1 MPRLHD
7 PIEDRLKSRLKARL
21 KSRLKRQLGMTL
33 LELMV
38 VLAIAGILA
47 TVAIP
52 SFQTAI
58 KNNTVGSYRDAFAT
72 AIKIARSEAI
82 NTQSFVTLCPSN
94 DQASCGGNWANGWIV
109 FSDTDGSGARDI
121 NNERLIDTNSGNTN
135 ILITN
140 GLARTVITFAATGLN
155 VGNAETVSFCDI
167 QTGTGIDG
175 RSIILTVT
183 GSLTYSADAI
193 LAGCT

>member
-7 PIEDRLKSRLKARL
+7 PIEDRLKSRL

-38 VLAIAGILA
+38 VVAIAGILA
-47 TVAIP
+47 AVAIP

-82 NTQSFVTLCPSN
+82 NTQSFVTICPSN
-94 DQASCGGNWANGWIV
+94 NQAGCSGNWANGWIV
-109 FSDTDGSGARDI
+109 FADADGSGARDI
-121 NNERLIDTNSGNTN
+121 ANERLIDTNSGNTN

-155 VGNAETVSFCDI
+155 VGNAETISFCDS
-167 QTGTGIDG
+167 QSGSGIDG
-175 RSIILTVT
+175 RSVILTVT
-183 GSLTYSADAI
+183 GSLTYSADAL

>member
-7 PIEDRLKSRLKARL
+7 PIEDRL

-38 VLAIAGILA
+38 VVAIAGILA

-82 NTQSFVTLCPSN
+82 NTQSFVTICPSN
-94 DQASCGGNWANGWIV
+94 NQAGCSGNWANGWIV
-109 FSDTDGSGARDI
+109 FADADGSGARDI
-121 NNERLIDTNSGNTN
+121 ANERLIDTNSGNTN

-155 VGNAETVSFCDI
+155 VGNAETISFCDS
-167 QTGTGIDG
+167 QSGSGIDG
-175 RSIILTVT
+175 RSVILTVT
-183 GSLTYSADAI
+183 GSLTYSADAL

>member
-7 PIEDRLKSRLKARL
+7 PIEDRLKSRL

-38 VLAIAGILA
+38 VVAIAGILA

-82 NTQSFVTLCPSN
+82 NTQSFVTICPSN
-94 DQASCGGNWANGWIV
+94 NQAGCSGNWANGWIV
-109 FSDTDGSGARDI
+109 FADADGSGARDI
-121 NNERLIDTNSGNTN
+121 ANERLIDTNSGNTN

-155 VGNAETVSFCDI
+155 VGNAETISFCDS
-167 QTGTGIDG
+167 QSGSGIDG
-175 RSIILTVT
+175 RSVILTVT
-183 GSLTYSADAI
+183 GSLTYSADAL

>member
-1 MPRLHD
+1 MLRLHD
-7 PIEDRLKSRLKARL
+7 PIND
-21 KSRLKRQLGMTL
+21 RLKRQLGMTL

-38 VLAIAGILA
+38 VVAIAGILA
-47 TVAIP
+47 MVAIP

-82 NTQSFVTLCPSN
+82 NTQSFVTICPSN
-94 DQASCGGNWANGWIV
+94 NQAGCSGNWSNGWIV
-109 FSDTDGSGARDI
+109 FADTDGSGARDI
-121 NNERLIDTNSGNTN
+121 ANERLIDANSGNAN
-135 ILITN
+135 IRITN

-167 QTGTGIDG
+167 QTGTGING

>member
-1 MPRLHD
+1 
-7 PIEDRLKSRLKARL
+7 
-21 KSRLKRQLGMTL
+21 MTL

-38 VLAIAGILA
+38 VVAIAGILA
-47 TVAIP
+47 AVAIP

-58 KNNTVGSYRDAFAT
+58 KNNTVASYRDAFAT

-82 NTQSFVTLCPSN
+82 NTQSFVTICPSN
-94 DQASCGGNWANGWIV
+94 NQAGCSGNWANGWIV
-109 FSDTDGSGARDI
+109 FADADGSGARDI
-121 NNERLIDTNSGNTN
+121 ANERLIDTNSGNTN

-155 VGNAETVSFCDI
+155 VGNAETISFCDS
-167 QTGTGIDG
+167 QSGSGIDG
-175 RSIILTVT
+175 RSVILTVT
-183 GSLTYSADAI
+183 GSLTYSADAL